1 MILLPNQR
9 PHGKEK
15 LSICRWCLLLY
26 WRNSLKI
33 HFTCYWHWDH
43 LFLLPPVPTLNF
55 WSFQDRSKNF
65 PRTIRTY
72 RNVESRATSVI
83 SAKCGSPV
91 KPVQEGRNG
100 PVHLMPNLICLTLN
114 SSTNKILILTFPGGF
129 QAEGWGVGHTAPH
142 IRTVFAAGK
151 SRRQILREN
160 CSSSAQK
167 ILSRLWTFYCC
178 SGFTTQSQKY
188 SLGFKKRSI
197 TNGER
202 KNINHILQQALKRK
216 RENQISSLPIYNTRK
231 SGQYFLLIPDEIQF
245 C

>member
-1 MILLPNQR
+1 MFRFPKILVKVSCLQESVPPCDTVTQ
-9 PHGKEK
+9 PKASWQGKAVH
-15 LSICRWCLLLY
+15 LQVVSLLY

-83 SAKCGSPV
+83 SAKWGSPV

-129 QAEGWGVGHTAPH
+129 QAEGLV
-142 IRTVFAAGK
+142 I
-151 SRRQILREN
+151 Q
-160 CSSSAQK
+160 
-167 ILSRLWTFYCC
+167 
-178 SGFTTQSQKY
+178 
-188 SLGFKKRSI
+188 
-197 TNGER
+197 
-202 KNINHILQQALKRK
+202 
-216 RENQISSLPIYNTRK
+216 
-231 SGQYFLLIPDEIQF
+231 LLISGLYLLLGKVGDRF
-245 C
+245 